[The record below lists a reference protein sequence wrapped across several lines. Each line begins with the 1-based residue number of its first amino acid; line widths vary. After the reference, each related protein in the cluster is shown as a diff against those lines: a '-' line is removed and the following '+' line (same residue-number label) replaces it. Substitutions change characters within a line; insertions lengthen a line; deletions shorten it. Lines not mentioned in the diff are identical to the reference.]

1 MVDRKRARETEF
13 EGTPAMARRGGRSR
27 RQRRQLSS
35 ESDGGSGASKGEESQ
50 SATAKEFD
58 DCDGDSWGAA
68 WKGNLKAPPPSGETS
83 DVERISLSTASDPG
97 EKKAAEHPLKAAKP
111 KAFPKLMPRPPT
123 SPPPAHLLIAS
134 SAPKQRPLVK
144 AAGPTPLPLGALRTT
159 SGAVYFATAEQA
171 TEWLERK
178 RHNDLSI

>member
-1 MVDRKRARETEF
+1 M
-13 EGTPAMARRGGRSR
+13 
-27 RQRRQLSS
+27 
-35 ESDGGSGASKGEESQ
+35 
-50 SATAKEFD
+50 
-58 DCDGDSWGAA
+58 
-68 WKGNLKAPPPSGETS
+68 KAPPPSGETS

-144 AAGPTPLPLGALRTT
+144 ASGPTPLPLGALRTT

-171 TEWLERK
+171 TAWLERK